1 MKLGSA
7 NAARHGRRKGM
18 AKARVAASPGNK
30 VDGRRERTS
39 KTRLA
44 IIDAVIA
51 LQEAGEVRA
60 TAAAIVARAGVS
72 LRSLFVHFPQQ
83 EALTLAVMEEIN
95 RRLLTDLVSETPAG
109 VLPARLD
116 AFLRRRLPLLEKLVA
131 YRRSAATLEPQPAA
145 VRLRRRA
152 VRRRLR
158 DEVATVFAPEILAH
172 ARTQREHLVHALA
185 VMLDSEAWDNLRR
198 NFGMSTAGARAT
210 LRLAVIKMLAPG

>member
-1 MKLGSA
+1 MKRGSA
-7 NAARHGRRKGM
+7 IAAQRGRKSAPTR
-18 AKARVAASPGNK
+18 ARAALSPGEK

-83 EALTLAVMEEIN
+83 EALTLAVMEEID
-95 RRLLTDLVSETPAG
+95 RRLLSDLVSETPDG
-109 VLPARLD
+109 PLPARLD
-116 AFLRRRLPLLEKLVA
+116 AFLRRRLPLLERLVA
-131 YRRSAATLEPQPAA
+131 YRRSAATLEPQPAS
-145 VRLRRRA
+145 VRVRRRA

-172 ARTQREHLVHALA
+172 PRPQRDQLTHALA

-210 LRLAVIKMLAPG
+210 LRLAVVKMLSPG